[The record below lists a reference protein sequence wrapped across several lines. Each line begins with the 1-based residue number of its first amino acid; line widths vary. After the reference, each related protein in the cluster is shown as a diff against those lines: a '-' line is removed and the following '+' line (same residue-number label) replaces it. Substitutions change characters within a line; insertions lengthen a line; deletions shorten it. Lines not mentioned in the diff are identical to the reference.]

1 MSEVAVFSSAGADE
15 LEALHD
21 EICRTFGAIHCPS
34 LDQLDTMLRK
44 HDWAPH
50 TREIRMPVEPELT

>member
-1 MSEVAVFSSAGADE
+1 MSEVTVFTSAGPND

-34 LDQLDTMLRK
+34 FDQLDTMLRK
-44 HDWAPH
+44 HGWAPL
-50 TREIRMPVEPELT
+50 TREIRMPVEPEPT